1 MASLTEVAS
10 EARRR
15 PSGSS
20 RHILWKRVWQHKLF
34 YLFMLPG
41 LVWFFIF
48 SYVPL
53 YGIQVAFRNFTFNGG
68 FTGSPW
74 AGLKYF
80 NQFFDYYQSTEIIR
94 NTIII
99 SLMKLIIGFPMP
111 IILAI
116 MLNEVRR
123 LKYKKVVQT
132 LTYLPHFVSW
142 VVVVTLLQRLFSVY
156 GGPVNDLLAS
166 FGLERVQ
173 FLYNTS
179 WFYQVIVGSEIW
191 KSIGWNSII
200 YMAAIAGIDQQ
211 LYEAAKIDG
220 AGRFRQM
227 WHVTLPGIR
236 NIAVILMILAV
247 GGLMSAGYE
256 QLLLLNGP
264 ATARIGSVLD
274 VHVINS
280 GISEGRLSY
289 AAAVGLFQSFIGLVM
304 ILTVNRIARKVS
316 EISLF

>member
-1 MASLTEVAS
+1 MMAPNL
-10 EARRR
+10 R
-15 PSGSS
+15 
-20 RHILWKRVWQHKLF
+20 KRIWQHKIF

-41 LVWFFIF
+41 IVWFFIF

-53 YGIQVAFRNFTFNGG
+53 FGIQVAFRDYTFSGG

-80 NQFFDYYQSTEIIR
+80 QQFFDYYKSAEIIR

-99 SLMKLIIGFPMP
+99 SFMKLAVGFLMP

-116 MLNEVRR
+116 LLNEVRS
-123 LKYKKVVQT
+123 LKFKKTVQT
-132 LTYLPHFVSW
+132 LSYLPHFVSW
-142 VVVVTLLQRLFSVY
+142 IVVVTLMQRLLTPY
-156 GGPVNDLLAS
+156 GGPVNDLLGV
-166 FGLERVQ
+166 FGVQPIQ

-179 WFYQVIVGSEIW
+179 WFYQVILGSDIW
-191 KSIGWNSII
+191 KNIGWNSII
-200 YMAAIAGIDQQ
+200 YMAAIAGVDQQ

-220 AGRFRQM
+220 ANRFRQI
-227 WHVTLPGIR
+227 WHVTLPGVR
-236 NIAVILMILAV
+236 NIAIILFILSI
-247 GGLMSAGYE
+247 GSLMSAGYE

-264 ATARIGSVLD
+264 ATAGIGSVLD
-274 VHVINS
+274 VHVITS

-289 AAAVGLFQSFIGLVM
+289 AAAVGLFQSIIGLIL

-316 EISLF
+316 DVSLF

>member
-1 MASLTEVAS
+1 MTEPASKAES
-10 EARRR
+10 R
-15 PSGSS
+15 PSDNF
-20 RHILWKRVWQHKLF
+20 RRILWKRIWQHKIF
-34 YLFMLPG
+34 YLFMIPG
-41 LVWFFIF
+41 IVWFFIF

-53 YGIQVAFRNFTFNGG
+53 FGIQVAFRNYTFNGG

-80 NQFFDYYQSTEIIR
+80 RQFFDYYQSTEIIR
-94 NTIII
+94 NTIVI
-99 SLMKLIIGFPMP
+99 SLMKLGIGFPMP
-111 IILAI
+111 IILAVL
-116 MLNEVRR
+116 LNEVYRM
-123 LKYKKVVQT
+123 KFKKVVQT
-132 LTYLPHFVSW
+132 LSYLPHFVSW
-142 VVVVTLLQRLFSVY
+142 VVVVTLMQRLLSVY

-173 FLYNTS
+173 FLYNTA
-179 WFYQVIVGSEIW
+179 WFYQMIVGSDIW
-191 KSIGWNSII
+191 KNIGWNSII
-200 YMAAIAGIDQQ
+200 YIAAIAGIDQQ

-220 AGRFRQM
+220 ASRFRQV

-236 NIAVILMILAV
+236 NIAVILFILAV

-274 VHVINS
+274 VHVITS
-280 GISEGRLSY
+280 GINEGRLSY
-289 AAAVGLFQSFIGLVM
+289 AAAVGLFQSIIGLLM

-316 EISLF
+316 DISLF